1 MLNKYFNNY
10 TFAREQDVV
19 EDLILE
25 SIKIYGH
32 DVKYLPRTA
41 VKNDHLFGEDVLSQ
55 FNEAIDIEMYLKS
68 MEGFEGDGQFLS
80 KFGLE
85 IRDQIVLTVSRKRF
99 DQVITSPK
107 LMTEVGY
114 NLVFEDGNNNEP
126 SRQFLTGDAAT
137 EAWVQEGDDYLN
149 TLNRPREGDLI
160 YFPMMDKIFE
170 VMYVDDRPVHF
181 QLGRM
186 QSYDL
191 RCELYEYSSE
201 EINTGDNAI
210 DATEDQFSLNT
221 LIYQF
226 TLEDGSGVIKSE
238 DGDSILQEFELTATA
253 PAANNTFFQFEADSV
268 LDFSESNPFSEVDRY

>member
-10 TFAREQDVV
+10 GFAREQDVV

-32 DVKYLPRTA
+32 DVKYLPRSL
-41 VKNDHLFGEDVLSQ
+41 VKNDHLFGEDTLSKFQ
-55 FNEAIDIEMYLKS
+55 EAIDIEMYLKS

-201 EINTGDNAI
+201 EINTGDSAI

-226 TLEDGSGVIKSE
+226 TLEDGSGILKSE
-238 DGDSILQEFELTATA
+238 DGDSILQEFEMTATA
-253 PAANNTFFQFEADSV
+253 PAANNTFFQFEADSI
-268 LDFSESNPFSEVDRY
+268 LDFSESNPFSEVDRF

>member
-10 TFAREQDVV
+10 SFAREQDVV

-32 DVKYLPRTA
+32 DVKYLPRTM
-41 VKNDHLFGEDVLSQ
+41 VKNDHLFGEDTLSK
-55 FNEAIDIEMYLKS
+55 FEEAIDIEMYLKS

-85 IRDQIVLTVSRKRF
+85 IRDQIVLTVARKRF
-99 DQVITSPK
+99 DQVLTSPK

-137 EAWVQEGDDYLN
+137 EAWVQEGSDYLN

-201 EINTGDNAI
+201 EINTGDSNI
-210 DATEDQFSLNT
+210 DAVEDDYSLNT

-226 TLEDGSGVIKSE
+226 TLEDGSGILKSE
-238 DGDSILQEFELTATA
+238 DGDSMLQEYTIETTA
-253 PAANNTFFQFEADSV
+253 PAAKNNYFQFEADSI
-268 LDFSESNPFSEVDRY
+268 LDFSESNPFSERDRF

>member
-1 MLNKYFNNY
+1 MLNQYFNNY
-10 TFAREQDVV
+10 GFAREQDLV

-25 SIKIYGH
+25 SIKLYGH

-41 VKNDHLFGEDVLSQ
+41 VKNDHLFGEDVLSKFQ
-55 FNEAIDIEMYLKS
+55 EAIDIEMYLKS

-85 IRDQIVLTVSRKRF
+85 IRDQIVLTVSRRRF

-114 NLVFEDGNNNEP
+114 NLIFEDGNNNEP
-126 SRQFLTGDAAT
+126 SRQFLTGNTAT

-160 YFPMMDKIFE
+160 FFPMMDKIFE

-201 EINTGDNAI
+201 ALDTGDSTI
-210 DATEDQFSLNT
+210 DAIEDNNTLNT

-226 TLEDGSGVIKSE
+226 TLEDGTGVIKSE
-238 DGDSILQEFELTATA
+238 DGDSILQEFTLQPTA
-253 PAANNTFFQFEADSV
+253 PAANNVFFQFEADSI
-268 LDFSESNPFSEVDRY
+268 LDFSEKNPFSEVDRY

>member
-10 TFAREQDVV
+10 AYSREQDVV

-32 DVKYLPRTA
+32 DVKYLPRSL
-41 VKNDHLFGEDVLSQ
+41 VKNDHLFGEDTLSK
-55 FNEAIDIEMYLKS
+55 FEEAIDIEMYLKS

-201 EINTGDNAI
+201 EINTGDSAI

-226 TLEDGSGVIKSE
+226 TLEDGSGIIKSE
-238 DGDSILQEFELTATA
+238 DGDSILQEFEITDTA
-253 PAANNTFFQFEADSV
+253 PAANNSFFQFEADSV

>member
-10 TFAREQDVV
+10 TFSREQDVV

-32 DVKYLPRTA
+32 DVKYLPRSA
-41 VKNDHLFGEDVLSQ
+41 VKQDNLFGEDILSK
-55 FNEAIDIEMYLKS
+55 FEEAIDIEMYLKS

-201 EINTGDNAI
+201 AIDTGDSTI

-226 TLEDGSGVIKSE
+226 TLEDGSGIIKSE
-238 DGDSILQEFELTATA
+238 DGDSILQEFELATVA

>member
-1 MLNKYFNNY
+1 MLNAYFNNY
-10 TFAREQDVV
+10 GFAREQDLI
-19 EDLILE
+19 EDLVLE

-32 DVKYLPRTA
+32 NVKYLPRTI
-41 VKNDHLFGEDVLSQ
+41 VKNDALFGEDILSS

-85 IRDQIVLTVSRKRF
+85 IRDQIVLTVARKRF
-99 DQVITSPK
+99 DQVLTSPK

-114 NLVFEDGNNNEP
+114 NLIFEDGNNNEP
-126 SRQFLTGDAAT
+126 SRQFLTGDKAT

-160 YFPMMDKIFE
+160 FFPMIGKIFE

-181 QLGRM
+181 QMGRM

-191 RCELYEYSSE
+191 RCELFEYSSE
-201 EINTGDNAI
+201 RIDTANNEINAIEDN
-210 DATEDQFSLNT
+210 FSLNT
-221 LIYQF
+221 LVYQF
-226 TLEDGSGVIKSE
+226 TLEDGSGIIKSE
-238 DGDSILQEFELTATA
+238 DGYSITQEFTVETTDSG
-253 PAANNTFFQFEADSV
+253 ANNSFYQTQGIDI
-268 LDFSESNPFSEVDRY
+268 LDFSEINPFSEVDRY

>member
-10 TFAREQDVV
+10 GFAREQDVV

-32 DVKYLPRTA
+32 SVKYLPRTT
-41 VKNDHLFGEDVLSQ
+41 VKNDHLFGEDVLSK
-55 FNEAIDIEMYLKS
+55 FDEAIEIEMYLKS

-99 DQVITSPK
+99 DQSITSPK

-114 NLVFEDGNNNEP
+114 NLIFEDGNNNEP

-201 EINTGDNAI
+201 RIDTGDSGI
-210 DATEDQFSLNT
+210 DSIEDENSLDT
-221 LIYQF
+221 LVYQF
-226 TLEDGSGVIKSE
+226 TLEDGSGIIKSE
-238 DGDSILQEFELTATA
+238 DGDSILQEFNIEDTA
-253 PAANNTFFQFEADSV
+253 PAANNAYFQFEADSI
-268 LDFSESNPFSEVDRY
+268 LDFSERNPFSEVDRY

>member
-10 TFAREQDVV
+10 GFTREQDVV

-32 DVKYLPRTA
+32 DVKYLPRTL
-41 VKNDHLFGEDVLSQ
+41 VKNDHLFGEDTLSK
-55 FNEAIDIEMYLKS
+55 FEEAVDIEMYLKS

-85 IRDQIVLTVSRKRF
+85 IRDQIVLTVARKRF
-99 DQVITSPK
+99 DQVVTSPK

-114 NLVFEDGNNNEP
+114 NLVFEDGNNDEP
-126 SRQFLTGDAAT
+126 SRQFLTGDKAT

-201 EINTGDNAI
+201 EISTGDSDI
-210 DATEDQFSLNT
+210 DAVEDNYSLNT

-226 TLEDGSGVIKSE
+226 TLEDGSGILQSE
-238 DGDSILQEFELTATA
+238 DGDSLLQEFTIENAV
-253 PAANNTFFQFEADSV
+253 PAANNNFFQFEADSI
-268 LDFSESNPFSEVDRY
+268 LDFSERNPFSERDRF

>member
-1 MLNKYFNNY
+1 
-10 TFAREQDVV
+10 
-19 EDLILE
+19 
-25 SIKIYGH
+25 
-32 DVKYLPRTA
+32 
-41 VKNDHLFGEDVLSQ
+41 
-55 FNEAIDIEMYLKS
+55 MYLKS

-201 EINTGDNAI
+201 AIDTGDNAI
-210 DATEDQFSLNT
+210 DATEDQFSLDT

-226 TLEDGSGVIKSE
+226 TLEDGSGILKSE
-238 DGDSILQEFELTATA
+238 DGDSILQEFTIESTA
-253 PAANNTFFQFEADSV
+253 PAANNVFFQFEADSI
-268 LDFSESNPFSEVDRY
+268 LDFSEKNPFSEVDRY

>member
-10 TFAREQDVV
+10 GFAREQDVV

-32 DVKYLPRTA
+32 EVKYLPRSL
-41 VKNDHLFGEDVLSQ
+41 VKNDHLFGEDTLSKFQ
-55 FNEAIDIEMYLKS
+55 EAIDIEMYLKS

-201 EINTGDNAI
+201 EISTGDSAI

-226 TLEDGSGVIKSE
+226 TLEDDSGILKSE
-238 DGDSILQEFELTATA
+238 DGDSILQEFEMTATA
-253 PAANNTFFQFEADSV
+253 PAANNTFFQFEADSI
-268 LDFSESNPFSEVDRY
+268 LDFSESNPFSEVDRF